1 MSTNSILKH
10 VKNIADSFSIGSFL
24 GHYLLLQLWADLPKG
39 VCNRK
44 RELILQEL

>member
-10 VKNIADSFSIGSFL
+10 VKNIADSISIGSFL
-24 GHYLLLQLWADLPKG
+24 GHLLLQLWVDLPKG